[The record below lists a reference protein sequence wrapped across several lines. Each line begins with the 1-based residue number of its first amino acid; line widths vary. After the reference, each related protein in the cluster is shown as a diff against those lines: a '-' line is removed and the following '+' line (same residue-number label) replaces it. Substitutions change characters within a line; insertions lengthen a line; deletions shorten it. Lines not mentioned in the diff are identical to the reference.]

1 MSVQFA
7 PRYTALIVA
16 SLFATAPMAVHAQ
29 STSATTQAA
38 TTKQAAATAES
49 SGVVLSDIQVN
60 GLQRSDPTS
69 VFSAIPVK
77 VGQRFNSDK
86 GQEIIKVLFATGL
99 YEDVSLDLNGNVLV
113 ITLAERP
120 VISDLSITGMKQFE
134 RKQVLSTL
142 KTNGFA
148 QGYAYDPALLERVKT
163 ELQAMYAE
171 AGLVN
176 VKIDADVKPEG
187 NKQVSV
193 AIKIEEGKFT
203 KVKRI
208 NINGNEKLSDR
219 AIRSAMETDKNGIF
233 SWYTKDSRFTPEKL
247 SADLESVRG
256 LYYDRGYM
264 DFDFTRVEAPPSADG
279 KGIDINIDV
288 TEGIQYRVNSIN
300 FAGDIKEIPSKDI
313 EKIVK
318 YPKNAL
324 YSRMK
329 ISEIVNKVSQRF
341 SQEGYALAKVEVQPI
356 PNASTGTIDVTI
368 AIEPQERVY
377 VRRIN
382 VIGNSR
388 TKDEVIRR
396 EVRQMETAI
405 YNDTNVQL
413 SRDRIDR
420 LGFFSEVLVDV
431 QPVEGTN
438 NQVDVN
444 YKVTEVPT
452 GALKLGL
459 GYSSTDKISLTGSVS
474 ENNILGTGNSLGVDV
489 DTSESSRN
497 LTISTSNPY
506 LTKDGISQSA
516 SVYYKTFDASK
527 VDVSDVKYT
536 TYGLNLVYGIPVSEK
551 HRVYFGINP
560 ESNKIELDRDNSPPS
575 YLEFVDK
582 YKKTRFTTLALTAG
596 WSFDTRDSTFAPS
609 RGIYQRLNLEV
620 APVGTLKYYK
630 ASYQYQQYI
639 PLSKYLTFAF
649 NGQFDY
655 GRGFGSSK
663 GDYPFFKNMYAGG
676 LGSVRGYESGS
687 LGPID
692 EKGNNLGG
700 SKKLVLNTEIQ
711 FPFPGMSKN
720 RGVRLFTFADASGLW
735 SDSFKVD
742 GGCDFSKISVS
753 GCNGLRYSYGVGLSW
768 NSPIGPLK
776 FSYALPINKK
786 DGDKIERFQFQ
797 IGTSF

>member
-38 TTKQAAATAES
+38 TTKKAATTAELS
-49 SGVVLSDIQVN
+49 DVVLSDIQVN

-134 RKQVLSTL
+134 RTQVLSTL

-148 QGYAYDPALLERVKT
+148 QGYAYDPALLERVKA

-176 VKIDADVKPEG
+176 VKIDTDVKPEG

-193 AIKIEEGKFT
+193 AITIEEGKFT

-208 NINGNEKLSDR
+208 NINGNEKISDR
-219 AIRSAMETDKNGIF
+219 SIRSAMETDKNGIF

-247 SADLESVRG
+247 NADLESIRG

-264 DFDFTRVEAPPSADG
+264 DFDFTRVETPPSADG

-288 TEGIQYRVNSIN
+288 TEGVQYRVSSIS
-300 FAGDIKEIPSKDI
+300 FAGNLKEIPSKDI

-324 YSRMK
+324 YSRTK
-329 ISEIVNKVSQRF
+329 ISEIVNKVTRRF
-341 SQEGYALAKVEVQPI
+341 SQEGYALAKVEVKPV
-356 PNASTGTIDVTI
+356 PNASASTVDVTI
-368 AIEPQERVY
+368 AIDPQERVY

-382 VIGNSR
+382 VVGNSR

-405 YNDTNVQL
+405 YNDSNVQL

-420 LGFFSEVLVDV
+420 LGFFSEVAVDV
-431 QPVEGTN
+431 APVDGVS
-438 NQVDVN
+438 NQVDVT
-444 YKVTEVPT
+444 YRVIEIPT
-452 GALKLGL
+452 GTLKLGL
-459 GYSSTDKISLTGSVS
+459 GYSSTDKLGITGSIS
-474 ENNILGTGNSLGVDV
+474 ENNILGTGNSLGVDI
-489 DTSESSRN
+489 DTSESNRN
-497 LTISTSNPY
+497 LAISTSNPY
-506 LTKDGISQSA
+506 FTKDGVSQNA
-516 SVYYKTFDASK
+516 SLYYRTYDASNI
-527 VDVSDVKYT
+527 DLSDVKYT
-536 TYGLNLVYGIPVSEK
+536 TYGFDLVHGIPVSEK
-551 HRVYFGINP
+551 HRIYFGLNP
-560 ESNKIELDRDNSPPS
+560 EKNKTELDRKTSPSS
-575 YLEFVDK
+575 YVAYIDK
-582 YKKTRFTTLALTAG
+582 YNTNSFTTVGLTSG
-596 WSFDTRDSTFAPS
+596 WSYDTRDSTFAPT
-609 RGIYQRLNLEV
+609 RGVYQRLNFEL

-630 ASYQYQQYI
+630 ASYQYQQFI
-639 PLSKYLTFAF
+639 PLAKHLTFAF
-649 NGQFDY
+649 NTQFDY
-655 GRGFGSSK
+655 GAGFGGSK
-663 GDYPFFKNMYAGG
+663 GDYPFFKNMYLGG

-687 LGPID
+687 LGPVD
-692 EKGNNLGG
+692 EKGNHVGG
-700 SKKLVLNTEIQ
+700 SKRILLNTEFQ

-720 RGVRLFTFADASGLW
+720 RGVRLFTFADAAGLW
-735 SDSFKVD
+735 SDSFKTD
-742 GGCDFSKISVS
+742 ACDFSKISLS
-753 GCNGLRYSYGVGLSW
+753 GCGGLRYSYGVGLSW